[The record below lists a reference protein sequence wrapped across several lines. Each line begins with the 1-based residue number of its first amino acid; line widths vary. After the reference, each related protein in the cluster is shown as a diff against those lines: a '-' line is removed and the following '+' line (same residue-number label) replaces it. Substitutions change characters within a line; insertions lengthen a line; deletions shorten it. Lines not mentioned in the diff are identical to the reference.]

1 VALRLSPASG
11 KNDGYVVISALDEE
25 FATIEGADGP
35 TRVPIATVDERWS
48 GDYLLLWRP
57 PRPGVRFI
65 SRKSWG
71 EVVQWLRGR
80 LAELPATELTDID
93 SPVYDQKMVQAVQR
107 FQRSQGLISD
117 GIAGPRTLIL
127 LDNLVAESGQD
138 RVSQSP

>member
-1 VALRLSPASG
+1 
-11 KNDGYVVISALDEE
+11 
-25 FATIEGADGP
+25 
-35 TRVPIATVDERWS
+35 
-48 GDYLLLWRP
+48 
-57 PRPGVRFI
+57 
-65 SRKSWG
+65 
-71 EVVQWLRGR
+71 VQWLRGR

-107 FQRSQGLISD
+107 FQRSQGLIPD